1 MTMKAM
7 LKRHVN
13 KFIICIPALRDAVT
27 NRPTTFKVLNTCRS
41 ADEACEA
48 LENYEKEGGD
58 YANTI
63 IVPNFPEELNE
74 NPPELCPSKV
84 AKMFRVACLLMPGS
98 EVVKKLRIGWVIE
111 LLKAKTDFSINIC
124 NLEAINIF

>member
-7 LKRHVN
+7 MKRHVN

-27 NRPTTFKVLNTCRS
+27 NRPTTFKVLSTCRS

-74 NPPELCPSKV
+74 NPPELCPSEV
-84 AKMFRVACLLMPGS
+84 AKMFRVLYGMQ
-98 EVVKKLRIGWVIE
+98 
-111 LLKAKTDFSINIC
+111 
-124 NLEAINIF
+124 

>member
-7 LKRHVN
+7 MKRHVN
-13 KFIICIPALRDAVT
+13 RFIICIPALRDAVT

-48 LENYEKEGGD
+48 LESYEKEGGD

-84 AKMFRVACLLMPGS
+84 AKMFRVLYGM
-98 EVVKKLRIGWVIE
+98 K
-111 LLKAKTDFSINIC
+111 
-124 NLEAINIF
+124 

>member
-7 LKRHVN
+7 MKRHVN
-13 KFIICIPALRDAVT
+13 RFIICVPALRDAVT

-58 YANTI
+58 YANKASAI
-63 IVPNFPEELNE
+63 IDAFI
-74 NPPELCPSKV
+74 
-84 AKMFRVACLLMPGS
+84 AKHIIRVSATTTQNKS
-98 EVVKKLRIGWVIE
+98 YEFYEIDEQDVIDE
-111 LLKAKTDFSINIC
+111 GLITKARD
-124 NLEAINIF
+124 